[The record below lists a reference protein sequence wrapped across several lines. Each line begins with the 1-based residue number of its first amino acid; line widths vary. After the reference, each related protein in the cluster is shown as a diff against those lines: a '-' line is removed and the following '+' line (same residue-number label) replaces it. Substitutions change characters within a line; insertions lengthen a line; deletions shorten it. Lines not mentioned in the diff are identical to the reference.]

1 MFKLHIGVDPTIF
14 DLYNIKILKI
24 AQKVEYF
31 LMIDFASISQPIL
44 VHNLLGD
51 IRVLGG
57 PSKNIQQKFIRL

>member
-51 IRVLGG
+51 IRVFGG